1 MQYVTPSIIGHSI
14 LTNTQLA
21 AHMMCRCSLPYS
33 LAASRCFCS
42 ALLHWSI
49 SSSNWI
55 RRCFVSSSWWS
66 NCSCSA
72 WWSAKLLHTKK
83 LFSWTIL
90 VNYIYCIAGYF
101 QIFAGF
107 ALSLKIKPSK
117 FGFNHWWKSLYLGN
131 YFAKKLKNGNH
142 WKRCPLKIST
152 CDCMGMQNQSC
163 EHNYIFMEI
172 SLTLKGVSTFSKLHK
187 TLH

>member
-1 MQYVTPSIIGHSI
+1 M

-107 ALSLKIKPSK
+107 ALSLKTKPSK
-117 FGFNHWWKSLYLGN
+117 FGLIIGERACTSKIILQKSWKVVIIEMLCLENQYMWL
-131 YFAKKLKNGNH
+131 L
-142 WKRCPLKIST
+142 
-152 CDCMGMQNQSC
+152 GMQNQSC
-163 EHNYIFMEI
+163 EHNYIFMDI
-172 SLTLKGVSTFSKLHK
+172 SLTLKGVSNFSKLHN
-187 TLH
+187 